1 MKHSAEYEARL
12 RSPEWQRLKIDM
24 LVKQHGKC
32 ARCRRYLPNSLEL
45 HHLHYDTLGSERP
58 EDVELLC
65 ATCHPPADEARA
77 GSTATRHCWR
87 RADAWAESRGWDP
100 DAMGLR
106 GTGRSVRRL
115 PRTGGELTPWLPT
128 DFHTHTSPA
137 RAIRQQRRP
146 RRPSPL
152 PPAVGGGGAAAL
164 LPLRTRR

>member
-12 RSPEWQRLKIDM
+12 RSPEWQRLKIDV

-45 HHLHYDTLGSERP
+45 HRRHYDTLGSERP

-77 GSTATRHCWR
+77 GSAATRRYWR

-100 DAMGLR
+100 DAMGSGEL
-106 GTGRSVRRL
+106 GEAFDAFL
-115 PRTGGELTPWLPT
+115 ETGGELTP
-128 DFHTHTSPA
+128 
-137 RAIRQQRRP
+137 
-146 RRPSPL
+146 
-152 PPAVGGGGAAAL
+152 
-164 LPLRTRR
+164 